1 MNIPC
6 ANPCITCTPSIGGGV
21 GPIDP
26 DFPFVNLSSEE
37 PDRDNYIGRRYSI
50 GFPSIGYFFYAVGC
64 VGWCVSDES
73 QEEADLCAAR
83 QAVECQSTNWPV
95 PGVGNNPNFPVVPVS
110 RTVYSNSAQS
120 CDFLCPDGSH
130 TSYVVPAGTFFA
142 FSQLAANTS
151 AHSYACQKAVQGR
164 FCVADITPALVCVGS
179 AYDGLV
185 VASSGHPPVNFAT
198 VGTIPDGTVLTWGN
212 SIANI
217 SGFPATPGDYNF
229 TLVCT
234 DAAGQVINK
243 PTTIT
248 VFGFTNST
256 GLADASMGTPYSVTL
271 NTAGSVTGAI
281 TFSVTSGALPDGLT
295 LNADTGEISGTPTT
309 EQSSVFVVMAHC
321 DSIDCSKQFQ
331 IEVGEACPD
340 WDSINWDAPAYTTF
354 GTGTADIQV
363 IPASTWDMEV
373 FAAAF
378 NPDFGQVILNGSI
391 PYNGSGCSCNLHI
404 TIANTGVV
412 GAGWIAITSSLNGLL
427 IQPLWSDLGV
437 GTWDVPFSIPDTMGV
452 DDTLT
457 LQIIGQKV
465 WDSTPGTMDVSGE
478 ISNV

>member
-1 MNIPC
+1 M
-6 ANPCITCTPSIGGGV
+6 

-110 RTVYSNSAQS
+110 RAVYSNSAQS
-120 CDFLCPDGSH
+120 CDFMCPDGSH

-142 FSQLAANTS
+142 FSQLAADTS

-179 AYDGLV
+179 AYDGVV

-321 DSIDCSKQFQ
+321 DAIDCSKQFQ
-331 IEVGEACPD
+331 IEVESSCPD
-340 WDSINWDAPAYTTF
+340 WSQLLWGSPSIVADVNADVTITPDSSPSSDFEITVLLT
-354 GTGTADIQV
+354 
-363 IPASTWDMEV
+363 
-373 FAAAF
+373 AF
-378 NPDFGQVILNGSI
+378 NNAFNASNNGSMDYTGPGCDCVVNVDLTNPSFVGFNNTSTQIGVFIGFVLVASHDYGAEPTGLYSI
-391 PYNGSGCSCNLHI
+391 PFTVPDTLGVPVNI
-404 TIANTGVV
+404 TVSLFASNV
-412 GAGWIAITSSLNGLL
+412 GASEDHDMVMSC
-427 IQPLWSDLGV
+427 
-437 GTWDVPFSIPDTMGV
+437 
-452 DDTLT
+452 
-457 LQIIGQKV
+457 QIV
-465 WDSTPGTMDVSGE
+465 
-478 ISNV
+478 NV